1 MKLRKA
7 KRFNTVESY
16 AVCACTATTCYCNCI
31 CERSSLERDAT
42 ASSKADS
49 VYYWNYYDADA
60 SYNRG

>member
-16 AVCACTATTCYCNCI
+16 AVCACALAGCTCACPNAI
-31 CERSSLERDAT
+31 ALSLKT
-42 ASSKADS
+42 SQNLTS
-49 VYYWNYYDADA
+49 YDADA